1 MGDSDDEDG
10 DRNERRRGKKPRRQR
25 EPKDSRKKKKVVEDD
40 DGLTAKQRRKVVSK
54 AIISSSEGSDS
65 DGEKLKIA
73 EGWVFQWFPGC
84 CFWLNMGG
92 LFVGQLGRLEI
103 WILFGLFKLLPGK
116 VPV

>member
-1 MGDSDDEDG
+1 MGCSAVFNLLPCRSRKNIGDSDDEDG

-73 EGWVFQWFPGC
+73 EGWVFSVISRYV
-84 CFWLNMGG
+84 FWLNMGAAIYSW
-92 LFVGQLGRLEI
+92 VN
-103 WILFGLFKLLPGK
+103 
-116 VPV
+116 